1 MAAREDVRS
10 DEIRRGFAVLF
21 VSLIRDGDNLNRTRA
36 VWFQTVSNGF
46 EKGWQMFMP
55 NRLEHF
61 DRDDFIDTFTSSDS
75 LEF

>member
-46 EKGWQMFMP
+46 EKVGKCSCPTASSISIEMT
-55 NRLEHF
+55 LSY
-61 DRDDFIDTFTSSDS
+61 TFTSSR
-75 LEF
+75 